1 MCQKEKFPDY
11 HMSEGKNQ
19 QRLTE
24 RQARQIRCRDAA
36 EHSWKKKGFCLREP
50 VFLGKIVGVCHI
62 LSHSIY
68 SLRI

>member
-36 EHSWKKKGFCLREP
+36 EHSWKKGFLPQGTGFCL
-50 VFLGKIVGVCHI
+50 GKKLWPKRQINI
-62 LSHSIY
+62 
-68 SLRI
+68 